1 MKRNWIRLLSIL
13 LTAVMIFPATA
24 FAAGGDDGETPED
37 ISITLYVDET
47 EDLPQVPDGTISWVI
62 ADTSVVSIADG
73 KATGLKEG
81 STIARP
87 MDANYN
93 TFGPVYSIS
102 VKTDKLTG
110 IEITGPS
117 KKSYREDEALDIS
130 DLTVTEMYESGRT
143 NTLSVQKSEVT
154 PKEASLDM
162 SKMKAGTHTFTVS
175 HAGFTK
181 EFSVDVSSK
190 SILSI
195 TILSDKT
202 DFETGDLI
210 SNLTIRVN
218 YDNGTYEDV
227 LSTSSDVKI
236 TLNGTTTA
244 NRKLVETDTSY
255 WVTYKEI
262 YTDHRDI
269 TVKAASGS
277 GSGSGTTDPEKLTV
291 KVTKQPTKKDYTI
304 GEKFD
309 PTGMEIQ
316 FVKADNTVAAT
327 IPSGDAFYSS
337 MSYTFKPSDK
347 TTGNNTISLS
357 FPVTYLGKSY
367 TVSVSGLKVS
377 EALNTLEVD
386 ADRYG
391 AIKNF
396 EVVMLRKSYPNGTTF
411 SLKDIDYIAGR
422 DVNNKSFLKTYSQ
435 LADYSNRFSIE
446 VLSVDSRGETSRK
459 SSSYRQK
466 LEERYD
472 TFEKSGKKYFWLRF
486 YIDDYYY
493 DFEWPYGDSGLGI
506 YYGTTL
512 LDSYD
517 DIIEALED
525 ANDPDRKWQTSSSG
539 SASTIADTRTLTLK
553 ISEDTTI
560 TQRYGRIEPERNIE
574 IDTNGKNLTLYT
586 DSFVFNRNNKYKV
599 TVTNTST
606 TSSKVTY
613 GDESALS
620 SMILAKGDTLTF
632 EYNSDSN
639 APLPGTY
646 TITISETKYGAVTSK
661 PEASRNGTITVSHG
675 NEVTFTVTPDKDY
688 QIDTVKT
695 QKGKATATTVSNTT
709 NSSGYSLNASTGVA
723 TYTLKDIKSDYTF
736 TATFKAVEKKEE
748 AKIEKE
754 WVNPFEDVATYAGYY
769 EAVKYVNQKGLMNGL
784 TSNSFGSNRTMT
796 RAQFVT
802 TLGRMYLGSVFETT
816 AQKDNAMI
824 QQYGTNSKFAD
835 VSYNDAS
842 ISYAVPY
849 ITWAE
854 QEGLIQGYGNG
865 KFGPQDTI
873 THQQMYIIMYRYAQN
888 LARKNIS
895 VSSVSLL
902 ATDANKLGEGWLAAA
917 KEGAVAAAKYA
928 QQQNFLVST
937 MTIDPNGNALRY
949 ELATLIMLFSKN
961 VLGWE

>member
-24 FAAGGDDGETPED
+24 FAAGGDDGESPED

-47 EDLPQVPDGTISWVI
+47 EDLPKVPDGTISWVI

-277 GSGSGTTDPEKLTV
+277 GSGSGTTELVAKATS
-291 KVTKQPTKKDYTI
+291 PTKTSYTV

-309 PTGMEIQ
+309 PKGMKITISEKATGKE
-316 FVKADNTVAAT
+316 V
-327 IPSGDAFYSS
+327 YSIYS
-337 MSYTFKPSDK
+337 DDIRFPTLDYTFKTSDK
-347 TTGNNTISLS
+347 TTGNNTISLT
-357 FPVTYLGKSY
+357 FPITYDGKPYTISVT
-367 TVSVSGLKVS
+367 GLKVS
-377 EALNTLEVD
+377 EALTTLDVD
-386 ADRYG
+386 TDRYG

-411 SLKDIDYIAGR
+411 SLKDIDYIGGR
-422 DVNNKSFLKTYSQ
+422 DANNKSFLIAYKE
-435 LADYSNRFSIE
+435 LADYANKFSIE
-446 VLSVDSRGETSRK
+446 VLSVDSRGDTSRK

-472 TFEKSGKKYFWLRF
+472 TFEKNGKKYFWLRF
-486 YIDDYYY
+486 YVDDYYY
-493 DFEWPYGDSGLGI
+493 DFEWPYGDSGLGV

-525 ANDPDRKWQTSSSG
+525 ANDPTYKWQTSSSG

-553 ISEDTTI
+553 LSEDTTI

-586 DSFVFNRNNKYKV
+586 DSFVFNRSNNFKV
-599 TVTNTST
+599 TVTNTSS

-613 GDESALS
+613 GDESGLS
-620 SMILAKGDTLTF
+620 AMILAKGETLTF
-632 EYNSDSN
+632 QYNSDTN

-646 TITISETKYGAVTSK
+646 TVTISETKYGAVTSK

-695 QKGKATATTVSNTT
+695 QKGKAAATTVSNTT
-709 NSSGYSLNASTGVA
+709 NSNGYSLNASTGVA

-748 AKIEKE
+748 AKIEEK

-802 TLGRMYLGSVFETT
+802 TLGRMYLGSIFETT